1 VPTLDFRSWR
11 VLDFAFVLPY
21 EIGEVASA
29 RPWRMPEGSPL
40 ESATRIT
47 LVAYPELMPDTGTI
61 VLIVALLLAVGGWWR
76 FSKHPEDAQ
85 PSQHLEQHEPE
96 PDLRALL
103 DGLPES
109 ARAPLERMIAAHER
123 LEVGQERAA
132 PVMMWGSRQPE
143 PAWQPNATMLG
154 TELVSTA
161 APLALEVARLEE
173 YLERYDLPK
182 LRFDAVRDPIRAP
195 LVQDLEEMM
204 ARRAELLEA
213 LELAAME
220 LESGSASRIEAVTDQ
235 LHAL

>member
-1 VPTLDFRSWR
+1 
-11 VLDFAFVLPY
+11 
-21 EIGEVASA
+21 
-29 RPWRMPEGSPL
+29 
-40 ESATRIT
+40 
-47 LVAYPELMPDTGTI
+47 MPDMGTV

-76 FSKHPEDAQ
+76 FSRHAETPEPTRHRELD
-85 PSQHLEQHEPE
+85 EPE
-96 PDLRALL
+96 VDLRVLL

-123 LEVGQERAA
+123 LEVGQGRAA

-143 PAWQPNATMLG
+143 PEWQPNATMLG

-161 APLALEVARLEE
+161 APLAVEVARLEE

-182 LRFDAVRDPIRAP
+182 LRHEAVRDPIRAP

-204 ARRAELLEA
+204 VRRTELLEA

-220 LESGSASRIEAVTDQ
+220 LESGSASRIEAITDQ

>member
-1 VPTLDFRSWR
+1 
-11 VLDFAFVLPY
+11 
-21 EIGEVASA
+21 
-29 RPWRMPEGSPL
+29 
-40 ESATRIT
+40 
-47 LVAYPELMPDTGTI
+47 MPDTGTLI
-61 VLIVALLLAVGGWWR
+61 LIVALLIAVGGWWR
-76 FSKHPEDAQ
+76 FSRQPEAAQ
-85 PSQHLEQHEPE
+85 APKRLEVDEPE

-123 LEVGQERAA
+123 LEVGQVRAA
-132 PVMMWGSRQPE
+132 PVMMWGSKQPE
-143 PAWQPNATMLG
+143 PEWQPNATMLG

-161 APLALEVARLEE
+161 APLAVEVARLEE

-182 LRFDAVRDPIRAP
+182 LRHDAVRDPIRAP

-213 LELAAME
+213 LELAAIE
-220 LESGSASRIEAVTDQ
+220 LESGSASRIEAITDQ

>member
-1 VPTLDFRSWR
+1 
-11 VLDFAFVLPY
+11 
-21 EIGEVASA
+21 
-29 RPWRMPEGSPL
+29 
-40 ESATRIT
+40 
-47 LVAYPELMPDTGTI
+47 MPDTGTI

-161 APLALEVARLEE
+161 APLAVEVARLEE

-204 ARRAELLEA
+204 ARRAEILEA

-220 LESGSASRIEAVTDQ
+220 LESGSASRIEAMTDQ